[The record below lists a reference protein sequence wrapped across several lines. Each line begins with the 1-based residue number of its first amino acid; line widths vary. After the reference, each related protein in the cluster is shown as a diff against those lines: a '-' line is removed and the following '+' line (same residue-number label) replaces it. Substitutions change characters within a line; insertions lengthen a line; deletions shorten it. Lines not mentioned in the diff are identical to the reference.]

1 MADFK
6 KLSAVDVVESVN
18 DSVTVLIEEDGVI
31 KRAPKTAVGGAGNDD
46 TNTIIIASNVINGE
60 RYYVS
65 ADVYQ
70 ALRKMINRQAWF
82 NFVLMDYR
90 VNDIIFDNLAYISL
104 SESTDE
110 EIVAY
115 FSSYGM
121 SAYSNGEIA
130 VYEL

>member
-18 DSVTVLIEEDGVI
+18 DSATVLIEEDGVI

-46 TNTIIIASNVINGE
+46 TNTIIIAYQEPNGGVF
-60 RYYVS
+60 YVS

-82 NFVLMDYR
+82 NFVLMTYR
-90 VNDIIFDNLAYISL
+90 ATDIIFNNFEYISL

-115 FSSYGM
+115 FNGYGM
-121 SAYSNGEIA
+121 TAYSNGEIA